1 MSTTRVFIYDQDGN
15 DISDEIE
22 LKDGRGN
29 PFGWSQHQIY
39 WTRNVMGAELSER
52 IGSVDSG
59 DFIFEKGF
67 THKEVKED

>member
-1 MSTTRVFIYDQDGN
+1 MSTTRIFIYDFDGN
-15 DISDEIE
+15 DISEEIE
-22 LKDGRGN
+22 LKTGKGN

-39 WTRNVMGAELSER
+39 WTRIVNGAELSER

-59 DFIFEKGF
+59 HFIFSKGF